1 MWRGWK
7 KTFGVSVVRKVRFSA
22 CRGVGGGGV
31 GSSSKSG
38 RCALVGDVP
47 KTIST
52 AALSQRGGGLICD
65 VADTPFPS
73 PSSRGTPRRLL
84 VGWARA
90 GHYRGGSGAIH
101 VRCVKLQ
108 CIYVEYLLC
117 TQVRAHV
124 SLHRASSH
132 RARDTRRRARKT
144 ARGGPPAVTRR
155 TSHAAFA
162 ESRGRI
168 PAAMPERPGG
178 GSSTRK
184 PRAQSGG

>member
-132 RARDTRRRARKT
+132 RARDTRRRAKNGTHVNAGTWRT
-144 ARGGPPAVTRR
+144 TGRHSPHVARSVRR
-155 TSHAAFA
+155 IPRADPGSYAGAT
-162 ESRGRI
+162 RGREQH
-168 PAAMPERPGG
+168 A
-178 GSSTRK
+178 
-184 PRAQSGG
+184 